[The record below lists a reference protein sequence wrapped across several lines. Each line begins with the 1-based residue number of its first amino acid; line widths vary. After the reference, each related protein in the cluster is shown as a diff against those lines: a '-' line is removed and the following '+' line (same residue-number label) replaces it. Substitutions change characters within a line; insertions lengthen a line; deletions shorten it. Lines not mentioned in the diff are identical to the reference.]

1 MKKAE
6 IISAYKLSNDELN
19 EIIKKFKFL
28 KDYQIENF
36 IDSNIIGGFLI
47 KYEGKILDFSLL
59 SQLKNFKKIL
69 YEID

>member
-6 IISAYKLSNDELN
+6 IITAYKLSSDELK

-28 KDYQIENF
+28 KDYQIENS
-36 IDSNIIGGFLI
+36 IDPKIIGGFLI
-47 KYEGKILDFSLL
+47 KYEEKIIDFSLL